1 MLTIIDKS
9 LDNNVYEQGQ
19 VGRLYVKATT
29 NTSNVITYRWYTS
42 SAPSVTISNKSFVN
56 IHNFT
61 PNSWSAGGGTYNVE
75 ISDVVT
81 TQTLTFD
88 VELKK
93 AQPSPKSDEA
103 MLPYKDPKD
112 SGDLPAPS
120 HLTQQIN
127 HTKGGFHL
135 YNNLE
140 EMLDASSNFQ
150 RLQYGQYAYFK
161 YDNSSVDFTN
171 GLLQD
176 VNLID
181 KVYRFIVLD
190 PKQRYIEFNEMF
202 MLYDNWSMYIDD
214 KFVNPVYNA
223 KTWKLINQGN
233 GENAKVQIT
242 LNNEGYLPIFDTN
255 NNDSAVKITQGGT
268 QYSSAGIVNEDGSDL
283 VNATYA
289 LVNTNDFVY
298 LAPITITITNGVITR
313 LQSSEV
319 MGPFKHQP
327 KITFLTGEYTY
338 DTTVD
343 PIKFQ
348 WVLDTDWE
356 EKVFLNCVPDNVTTK
371 IVNGQLSAMVQ
382 SSFTEPLWTDN
393 SQALDVITPTYDMS
407 RLVGHNAIQV
417 LEDIIYPYQNVTI
430 SLTGYNNNTPVFE
443 LVENGNKIT
452 LTRVAAE
459 IKNFDNLVDNSSVE
473 LKIVHGNQGQ
483 ILSVDTSNII
493 SKTKQEIVAAN
504 GVFNFTV
511 NINDPSNSNNT
522 PGYFLALSAV
532 GTEYGENYDGGHAVY
547 GKQQFDWAHRI
558 YYIKDSNASITGNYS
573 VPNDAGRTEPTLTPQ
588 GIYQIPKTA
597 EPEYV
602 WFLIPADMSV
612 TEIGLPEQNIPFYQ
626 YATDQGNKFV
636 TTNVNITVG
645 SASIQY
651 AYKGYRSSFKT
662 ASDVTVTIL

>member
-1 MLTIIDKS
+1 MITVHSKS
-9 LDNNVYEQGQ
+9 QSLIVYEQGSE
-19 VGRLYVKATT
+19 LYLFVQATSDT
-29 NTSNVITYRWYTS
+29 PTGKITYTWKKDGDALTNDTPILLIAWNLPAGEYTVRLTDS
-42 SAPSVTISNKSFVN
+42 SNDIKELVFNVVQKVQWFAGVTGDSR
-56 IHNFT
+56 
-61 PNSWSAGGGTYNVE
+61 
-75 ISDVVT
+75 VVP
-81 TQTLTFD
+81 Q
-88 VELKK
+88 
-93 AQPSPKSDEA
+93 
-103 MLPYKDPKD
+103 KDPQSVD
-112 SGDLPAPS
+112 APRNEIGN
-120 HLTQQIN
+120 IN
-127 HTKGGFHL
+127 YVHGGFHL
-135 YNNLE
+135 YNNLD
-140 EMLDASSNFQ
+140 EMLNIDTTWQ
-150 RLQYGQYAYFK
+150 KLTYGQYAYVRSTEFV
-161 YDNSSVDFTN
+161 YDKILNTN
-171 GLLQD
+171 NTPSL
-176 VNLID
+176 VD
-181 KVYRFIVLD
+181 KVYRFIENE
-190 PKQRYIEFNEMF
+190 PKLRFTQFNDARTEYINNPESVFNARFWYRTE
-202 MLYDNWSMYIDD
+202 
-214 KFVNPVYNA
+214 K
-223 KTWKLINQGN
+223 GN
-233 GENAKVQIT
+233 GSGAVVECI
-242 LNNEGYLPIFDTN
+242 LDESGFLPATDT
-255 NNDSAVKITQGGT
+255 DTILPGAPGIHLVSGGSG
-268 QYSSAGIVNEDGSDL
+268 YSSAFNWDTDPIATEESPIQTVAAIYTNDL
-283 VNATYA
+283 V
-289 LVNTNDFVY
+289 LVGVLNVFVV
-298 LAPITITITNGVITR
+298 NGVVTR
-313 LQSSEV
+313 IDCREDFGGFANGPI
-319 MGPFKHQP
+319 GPFTETP
-327 KITFLTGEYTY
+327 VVVILDGKIFFDSTINP
-338 DTTVD
+338 
-343 PIKFQ
+343 PIKK
-348 WVLDTDWE
+348 WVIGVDWE

-504 GVFNFTV
+504 GIFNFTV

-522 PGYFLALSAV
+522 PGYFLTLSAI
-532 GTEYGENYDGGHAVY
+532 GIEYGENYDGGHAVS